1 MKKRIAVWM
10 WAMALA
16 AIPVMAEVTVV
27 ANASVGVS
35 EISADDLKRVFL
47 GAKSSLSDGS
57 AVEPVLMQSGAT
69 HEAFLKEY
77 VGKTDAALRN
87 HFKSLVFTGKGS
99 MPKSFASDAEVVAYV
114 TKTKGAIGYVGN
126 AAAASGVKRIAV
138 K

>member
-1 MKKRIAVWM
+1 MKSWIVKLACG
-10 WAMALA
+10 LA
-16 AIPVMAEVTVV
+16 ALTIPAMAEVTVV

-47 GAKSSLSDGS
+47 GAKNSLSDGS
-57 AVEPVLMQSGAT
+57 AVEPVLMQGGAA
-69 HEAFLKEY
+69 HESFLKEY

-99 MPKSFASDAEVVAYV
+99 MPKSFASDADVVAYV
-114 TKTKGAIGYVGN
+114 SKTKGAIGYVGS
-126 AAAASGVKRIAV
+126 AAAAAGVKRLAV

>member
-1 MKKRIAVWM
+1 MKKSILHLLLGA
-10 WAMALA
+10 ALFSA
-16 AIPVMAEVTVV
+16 PVPAEVTVV
-27 ANASVGVS
+27 ANSSVGAS

-57 AVEPVLMQSGAT
+57 AVEPVLQQAGAT

-99 MPKSFASDAEVVAYV
+99 MPKSFGSDADIVAYV
-114 TKTKGAIGYVGN
+114 ARTKGAIGYVGN
-126 AAAASGVKRIAV
+126 AAAATGVKRIAV